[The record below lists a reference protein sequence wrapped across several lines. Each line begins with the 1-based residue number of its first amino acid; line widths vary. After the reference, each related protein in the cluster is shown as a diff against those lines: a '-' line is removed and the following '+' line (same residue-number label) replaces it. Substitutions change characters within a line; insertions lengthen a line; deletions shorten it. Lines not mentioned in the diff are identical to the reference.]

1 MNSNTKKAEDDA
13 GYGMFVIG
21 SMAFSTI
28 CKRNEV
34 IGYLLGVEV
43 AWGNLL
49 MDVIGGSVINA
60 KGIHYGTVR
69 AAIQL
74 ADEVLDLLEVW
85 F

>member
-21 SMAFSTI
+21 GMAFSTI

-34 IGYLLGVEV
+34 IGYLLGVEFV
-43 AWGNLL
+43 WGNLL
-49 MDVIGGSVINA
+49 MEVMDGSAINA
-60 KGIHYGTVR
+60 RGIYYWKMWASTQV
-69 AAIQL
+69 
-74 ADEVLDLLEVW
+74 ADEVLDSFEKW